1 MIDNGRFATI
11 LKWELQNLFR
21 FPFPEVLIAVFIYM
35 AFLPHEFGWSSS
47 FAQELLSWPFITS
60 QISFATAKSVT
71 FFISSFYVPMG
82 IFASI
87 LCTVSFAYEIENG
100 LLKVH
105 LSHPGS
111 RTSIFSSKLLSC
123 FLIVFTTYS
132 TSLFS
137 YIFLEIPE
145 NVPYVILSPDFV
157 LLRILL
163 LATSLSLFMVS
174 LTVSFSLFSAKASVS
189 LVGSF
194 ATIYLIQLLSTTAN
208 LKFLPPICFR
218 EQAMSLFDSR
228 HPDLT
233 NILTVPLISVF
244 LVILSYLYFSRRLE
258 IS

>member
-1 MIDNGRFATI
+1 MNRNRFVMI
-11 LKWELQNLFR
+11 LEWELRNVFR
-21 FPFPEVLIAVFIYM
+21 FPFPEVLISLFVYM
-35 AFLPHEFGWSSS
+35 VFLPHGFWWSSS

-60 QISFATAKSVT
+60 EISFATAKSVT
-71 FFISSFYVPMG
+71 VFISSAYLPMG

-111 RTSIFSSKLLSC
+111 RTSIFLSKFLSC

-132 TSLFS
+132 TSLFA

-145 NVPYVILSPDFV
+145 NIAYVILSPDFV

-163 LATSLSLFMVS
+163 LALSLSLFMVS

-194 ATIYLIQLLSTTAN
+194 ATIYLIQLLSTTAS
-208 LKFLPPICFR
+208 LKFLPPICFT
-218 EQAMSLFDSR
+218 EQAMYLF
-228 HPDLT
+228 HPRPPDFT
-233 NILTVPLISVF
+233 NILTIPLISVF
-244 LVILSYLYFSRRLE
+244 LIILSYLYFSRRLE